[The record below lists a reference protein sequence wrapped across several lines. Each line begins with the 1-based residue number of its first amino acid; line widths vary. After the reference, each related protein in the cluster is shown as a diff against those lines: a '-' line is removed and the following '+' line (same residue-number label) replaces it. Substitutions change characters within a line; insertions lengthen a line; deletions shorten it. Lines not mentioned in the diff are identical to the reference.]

1 MLGTVEPRKNAA
13 PVMRA
18 FQALWR
24 DGIDADLVMIG
35 AVAPDAAEEQA
46 LLAELAGHPR
56 FKLLCNLPD
65 AGVRNALRT
74 ARAMVFPS
82 EGEGFGIPPMEA
94 LHAGIPVVVS
104 AGLPALAGQAAL
116 GQIRLETVTAE
127 GIAGAVRL
135 LLNEQ
140 EAARLWAEAA
150 RLMVPGWADF
160 ARDTAQWVQ
169 G

>member
-1 MLGTVEPRKNAA
+1 
-13 PVMRA
+13 
-18 FQALWR
+18 
-24 DGIDADLVMIG
+24 MIG
-35 AVAPDAAEEQA
+35 VVAGDAAEEHA
-46 LLAELAGHPR
+46 LLARVAGHPR

-65 AGVRNALRT
+65 AGVRDALRT

-104 AGLPALAGQAAL
+104 AGLPALADQAAL
-116 GQIRLETVTAE
+116 GQVRLETVTAD
-127 GIAGAVRL
+127 GIAQAVRL
-135 LLNEQ
+135 LLDEA

-150 RLMVPGWADF
+150 RLVVPGWADF
-160 ARDTAQWVQ
+160 ARDTARWVQ